1 MHALSVHRRS
11 PRSLTVLLLL
21 TSTFALAIWRSSS
34 LPTAEF
40 VGHSVLRADTP
51 APADTF
57 SSRFASPVSERFVH
71 AASVT
76 QLADGS
82 LFAAWFGGTREG
94 ADDVQIYGARFD
106 PGSGRW
112 SEQQT
117 LVTTDMSQAALGIR
131 VRKLGNPVVATAPDG
146 RLWMFYVS
154 VSLGG
159 WATSNL
165 NMMISNDNG
174 ATWSAPRRVI
184 TSPFFNLSTLV
195 RGRPLFH
202 ADGSIG
208 VPVYHEAIGKFPEY
222 LRVDANGR
230 VLDKVRMDY
239 GRETLQPYVVALGAR
254 EALALLRDDSDARL
268 VSFSRSH
275 DAGLHWSA
283 PQLTTMPNP
292 NAAIAAIRYND
303 NALLV
308 ALNDL
313 KKDRYRISLYLADNA
328 LQRWTLLDV
337 IDAAANGEGGPMP
350 FADFQAALSERF
362 LASASPEQQA
372 LLPAYLG
379 GWSERDP
386 RGCKRDGCEFRY
398 DYPYLLQTE
407 ADQFELM
414 YSWNKSLIKH
424 VRFSRAWVESKAV
437 ESKTVESKAVESK
450 TQGAQP

>member
-1 MHALSVHRRS
+1 MPTLPRHLRQ
-11 PRSLTVLLLL
+11 PRSVLVLFAVLLA
-21 TSTFALAIWRSSS
+21 FALAWSQRQA
-34 LPTAEF
+34 LPAADFVDHAPLQATTAQ
-40 VGHSVLRADTP
+40 P
-51 APADTF
+51 IAPFT
-57 SSRFASPVSERFVH
+57 SQFASPVSERFVH

-76 QLADGS
+76 VLADKS

-106 PGSGRW
+106 PATQRW
-112 SEQQT
+112 SAEQT
-117 LVTTDMSQAALGIR
+117 LVTTAMTEAALGIR
-131 VRKLGNPVVATAPDG
+131 VRKLGNPVLATAPDG
-146 RLWMFYVS
+146 RLWLLYVS

-165 NMMISNDNG
+165 NLMLSDDNG
-174 ATWSAPRRVI
+174 ASWSAPKRLVM
-184 TSPFFNLSTLV
+184 TPFFNLSTLV

-437 ESKTVESKAVESK
+437 ESKT
-450 TQGAQP
+450 QGAQP